1 MSGLFTSPWTWA
13 IAGLA
18 PCMLETMAPGVF
30 MLWVGLAAF
39 ANALL
44 LLAAIPLSVEWLL
57 MTFCGFTIVSVLIGR
72 RIYGARDVS
81 DDAPFLNRRAEA
93 LVGRQTQLQ
102 AAIENGVG
110 MARIDD
116 TVWRVAGPDLPEGT
130 RVKIVGMTADGTML
144 RIEPT

>member
-1 MSGLFTSPWTWA
+1 MSGLFTSAWTWA

-18 PCMLETMAPGVF
+18 LCMLETMAPGVF

-44 LLAAIPLSVEWLL
+44 LLAMPLSVEWLL
-57 MTFCGFTIVSVLIGR
+57 VTFCGFTIVSVLIGR
-72 RIYGARDVS
+72 RLYGARDVS
-81 DDAPFLNRRAEA
+81 HDAPFLNRRAEA
-93 LVGRQTQLQ
+93 LIGRETQLQ
-102 AAIENGVG
+102 AALENGFG

-130 RVKIVGMTADGTML
+130 RVKIVGMTVDGTML
-144 RIEPT
+144 RVEPA